1 MQGEIRY
8 RVIFSGR
15 RSISL
20 IVSPD
25 KGVIVR
31 APYGTSL
38 KSIERF
44 VGEKSEWINRH
55 LEMHSRLT
63 RINHGREYSEGEIHL
78 FMGREYRLKL
88 KKSEQ
93 LYVRADHDAL
103 EVATNNTGDAIMI
116 RALLER
122 FYRHQAENYLAG
134 RFEDIAGRLRNKG
147 YIPASFCVRAL
158 KSRWGSCS
166 FHGKITISSEL
177 IKLDPVF
184 ADYVIVHEM
193 CHLKHHNHGK
203 EFYRSLE
210 ELIPDYKSIRKAL
223 RQYLTR

>member
-44 VGEKSEWINRH
+44 VAEKSEWIRKH
-55 LEMHSRLT
+55 LEMHSKLI
-63 RINHGREYSEGEIHL
+63 RINHGRKYFDGEIHL
-78 FMGREYRLKL
+78 FLGREYKLKL
-88 KKSEQ
+88 IKSEQ
-93 LYVRADHDAL
+93 LYVRIVNDVL
-103 EVATNNTGDAIMI
+103 EVATNNTGDTVMI
-116 RALLER
+116 KALLDR
-122 FYRHQAENYLAG
+122 FYRHQAEKYLAG
-134 RFEDIAGRLRNKG
+134 RFEVIVCKFRNNGFFPSGLRVS
-147 YIPASFCVRAL
+147 PL

-177 IKLDPVF
+177 IKLDPIF
-184 ADYVIVHEM
+184 ADYVIVHEI

-203 EFYRSLE
+203 DFYRLLE
-210 ELIPDYKSIRKAL
+210 ELVPDYKSKRKAL